1 MKDLFNRDVLG
12 SILSK
17 YKTLIAKSQVFTIV
31 PWRKSE
37 PVAQSNEG
45 ENDLPWNK
53 KTKIR

>member
-12 SILSK
+12 SIFSK
-17 YKTLIAKSQVFTIV
+17 YRTLIAKSQVFTSV

-37 PVAQSNEG
+37 PIAQSDEE
-45 ENDLPWNK
+45 ENDLLWNK